1 MPWCPKCKNEYKEG
15 YTVCADCGSQLVE
28 SLEEGP
34 VAVYFGAENELQE
47 MCDFMRANGISETEI
62 VYDKKE
68 GTYELL
74 VAKKKAVEAQK
85 QLRVYLSKIAA
96 PKKLAEMQRMAEELE
111 TVQPQEEE
119 KEEYNGPY
127 QEADKKAEEYKSGA
141 DTLLIVGVAGIIALI
156 LLNLGIIPISLTGFT
171 KALITGV
178 MGVMFVIFLIMGI
191 TSRKSYKTLMDQA
204 DNEKDQKSTIQNYL
218 KENIQIDRFD
228 SDLIDDEPA
237 MEILYFRRTE
247 KMKDM
252 IRSTYPTIDTAFMD
266 YIIEE
271 TYPEIFES

>member
-28 SLEEGP
+28 SLEEGL
-34 VAVYFGAENELQE
+34 VAVYFGAESELYE
-47 MCDFMRANGISETEI
+47 MCDFMRANGISETE
-62 VYDKKE
+62 VAYDKKE
-68 GTYELL
+68 DTYELL
-74 VAKKKAVEAQK
+74 VARNKAVEAQK
-85 QLRVYLSKIAA
+85 QLRVYLSQIAA
-96 PKKLAEMQRMAEELE
+96 PKKLAQMQQMAEEME
-111 TVQPQEEE
+111 EEQTQEDE

-141 DTLLIVGVAGIIALI
+141 DTLLIVGAAGIIALV

-178 MGVMFVIFLIMGI
+178 MGVMFVIFLVMGV
-191 TSRKSYKTLMDQA
+191 TSRKSYKALKNQA
-204 DNEKDQKSTIQNYL
+204 DSEKDQKSEIQNYL
-218 KENIQIDRFD
+218 KENIQSDSFD
-228 SDLIDDEPA
+228 ADLIDDEPA
-237 MEILYFRRTE
+237 MEILYFRRIE
-247 KMKDM
+247 KMKEM
-252 IRSTYPTIDTAFMD
+252 IHNVYPSIDTAFMD

>member
-34 VAVYFGAENELQE
+34 VAVYFGAENELEE
-47 MCDFMRANGISETEI
+47 MCNFMRANGIDETQI

-74 VAKKKAVEAQK
+74 VERKKAVEAQK

-96 PKKLAEMQRMAEELE
+96 PKKLAQMQQMAEEME
-111 TVQPQEEE
+111 AAQNQEED

-127 QEADKKAEEYKSGA
+127 QEAVKKAEEYKSGA
-141 DTLLIVGVAGIIALI
+141 DTLLIVGAAGIIALV

-178 MGVMFVIFLIMGI
+178 MGVMFVIFLITGI
-191 TSRKSYKTLMDQA
+191 TSRKSYNALKAQA
-204 DNEKDQKSTIQNYL
+204 DTEKDQKSEIQTYL
-218 KENIQIDRFD
+218 KENIQIEYFD
-228 SDLIDDEPA
+228 ADLIDDEPA
-237 MEILYFRRTE
+237 MEILYFRRIE
-247 KMKDM
+247 KMKEM
-252 IRSTYPTIDTAFMD
+252 IRSTYPGIDVAFMD